1 MSEFQL
7 ETEGLGTKKSYYF
20 REKSLQVGDEI
31 VNILGHRLRGLHLKQ
46 VQDILSS
53 AIASTFEKYEI
64 DLVICRRH
72 SNGIDRSA
80 SPSKSPSPKP
90 RNSSLDSYLN
100 SNDEEIPDNLKRNS
114 LVSSIVSM

>member
-1 MSEFQL
+1 M
-7 ETEGLGTKKSYYF
+7 
-20 REKSLQVGDEI
+20 GDEI

-46 VQDILSS
+46 VQEILGS
-53 AIASTFEKYEI
+53 AIVSTFEKYEI

-72 SNGIDRSA
+72 SNDIDQST
-80 SPSKSPSPKP
+80 SPTKSSDPKA

-100 SNDEEIPDNLKRNS
+100 SNDDENQDNLKRNS